1 MKLLLFFPLLFLFNV
16 YTYAQ
21 RDTSNLKERDIT
33 AQNKLINFKS
43 SLNEKNIGN
52 FGFNSI
58 DDLNN
63 AELSKP
69 PFQLSIIPL
78 NQLKN
83 YTSNTN
89 VNSMFIQ
96 SSQFIY
102 PIINSKNRSATNA
115 MILDYPQTKLKWEIV
130 SIGKSKLLA
139 EAVYNQ
145 YKKTPNNYF
154 IASIPF
160 LNLDFITFRTGS
172 SVMMI
177 PVVSDPQNKLE
188 AGVPVPA
195 EKIFSTYSIA
205 AKKYNGLP
213 M

>member
-83 YTSNTN
+83 YTSN
-89 VNSMFIQ
+89 
-96 SSQFIY
+96 
-102 PIINSKNRSATNA
+102 KNRSATNA